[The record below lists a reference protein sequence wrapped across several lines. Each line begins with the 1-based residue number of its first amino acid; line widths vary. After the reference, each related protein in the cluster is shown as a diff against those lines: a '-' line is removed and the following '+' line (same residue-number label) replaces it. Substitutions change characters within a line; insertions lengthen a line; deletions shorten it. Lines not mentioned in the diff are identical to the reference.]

1 MNWGGTQGSLVDWAK
16 FGRDPLENLGG
27 GGLAKVKWKHQ
38 VPYYTECIFNCV
50 GCIA

>member
-1 MNWGGTQGSLVDWAK
+1 VGGKHKRG
-16 FGRDPLENLGG
+16 GGGGG